1 MTDYLGDIKN
11 AHALIERIKDYYR
24 SRKIHLHG
32 VKFVVEKEMDSWG
45 TRIYSIRSNLVHDV
59 KEGVL
64 RVK

>member
-24 SRKIHLHG
+24 SQRIPLNG
-32 VKFVVEKEMDSWG
+32 VKFVVEKEMDQWG

-59 KEGVL
+59 KAGVL